1 MIDVDTFLT
10 INCLRAY
17 TYCISRPNFSHSIR
31 FSGKGYHHSSKASGG
46 EDWEVEQPVSC
57 RYASAFHFHATL
69 TRVLGPTLIRHEVV
83 QVREPREK
91 RLLAPAWVVKPFQ
104 RKQFPLEG
112 MRGLSQQGAGDG
124 HLRGGEDGIPARL
137 FVLEP
142 APYAHAVGR
151 PSRGGDVVGKV
162 P

>member
-1 MIDVDTFLT
+1 V
-10 INCLRAY
+10 
-17 TYCISRPNFSHSIR
+17 RPGKAGQRELAHSTR

-46 EDWEVEQPVSC
+46 EDLEVERPVSC

-69 TRVLGPTLIRHEVV
+69 TGVLGPTLIRDEVI

-91 RLLAPAWVVKPFQ
+91 RLLAPAWVVQPLH
-104 RKQFPLEG
+104 RKQFPLDG
-112 MRGLSQQGAGDG
+112 IMGLIQQGASDG
-124 HLRGGEDGIPARL
+124 HLRVGEDRIPAHL

-142 APYAHAVGR
+142 APDAHAVGR
-151 PSRGGDVVGKV
+151 PSRGGAVVGTV